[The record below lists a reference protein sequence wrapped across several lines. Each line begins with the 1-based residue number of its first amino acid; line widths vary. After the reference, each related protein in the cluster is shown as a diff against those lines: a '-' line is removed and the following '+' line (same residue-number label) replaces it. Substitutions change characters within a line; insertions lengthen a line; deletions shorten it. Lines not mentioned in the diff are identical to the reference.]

1 MGRGLPTALGG
12 LLVLVLCAAATCS
25 PRPEPGLLVR
35 NDRPTRSQRAVDD
48 VVGRDTVPGCSAA
61 VGERGKVIWQ
71 GHRGL
76 ALVEP
81 AAAITEHTAF
91 DIGTISM
98 QFTALSVALMAK
110 QGRLSLDDTVAE
122 HLDGYRSWA
131 GRVTIDQLIHHTS
144 GVPDIVPLMRARGV
158 AEETEARRSVLLDAL
173 AEVST
178 LDFEPGTRW
187 AYSDSNYLLLG
198 AIVEKQTGSSLGRH
212 LDQTFFDP
220 LDLSMS
226 LNWPGPADRS
236 RSYRGYPDGRFEIA
250 DVAWEAPGLSGIRAT
265 PSELV
270 RWGDVY
276 RTGAVAGTL
285 VTDPARG
292 SVDGAYDDNDYGLG
306 ILIAPDQVLWH
317 DGYAGGFHSIF
328 GVSADREIAIAVTCN
343 SVSIEPSDI
352 AEPLV
357 GIWDPR

>member
-1 MGRGLPTALGG
+1 MGRGLTTALGG
-12 LLVLVLCAAATCS
+12 VLVLVFCAAATCT
-25 PRPEPGLLVR
+25 PRTEPSLLVR
-35 NDRPTRSQRAVDD
+35 NDRPGRSQRAVDD
-48 VVGRDTVPGCSAA
+48 VVGRDALPGCSAA
-61 VGERGKVIWQ
+61 VGERGQVVWQ
-71 GHRGL
+71 GYRGL

-81 AAAITEHTAF
+81 ASVITEHTAF
-91 DIGTISM
+91 DIGTLSM
-98 QFTALSVALMAK
+98 QFTALSVALMAE
-110 QGRLSLDDTVAE
+110 QGRLSLDDTVAD

-131 GRVTIDQLIHHTS
+131 GLVTIDQLIHHTS
-144 GVPDIVPLMRARGV
+144 GVPEIAPLMKARGV

-173 AEVST
+173 ADVSA

-187 AYSDSNYLLLG
+187 SFSDSNYLLLG
-198 AIVEKQTGSSLGRH
+198 AIVEKHAGSPLGHH
-212 LDQTFFDP
+212 LDQTFFEP

-226 LNWPGPADRS
+226 LIWPGLADRS
-236 RSYRGYPDGRFEIA
+236 RSYRGYPDGRFEVA

-292 SVDGAYDDNDYGLG
+292 AVAGAFNDSHYGLG
-306 ILIAPDQVLWH
+306 ILIAADQILWH

-328 GVSADREIAIAVTCN
+328 GVSADREIVIAVSCN
-343 SVSIEPSDI
+343 SVAIEPSDI

-357 GIWDPR
+357 GIWAPR